1 MVGAVQVT
9 APTILMQQKRKKRL
23 SLIRVK
29 FSGTFRLFGLC
40 HFFSVNRDFPF
51 AKLENCR
58 TFVVSKEKD
67 KGEDKTSESW
77 LRHAFMRTEKYF
89 LYSVGKFPHFNSN
102 KSSNFVTDLETKMF
116 NNLNSIH

>member
-9 APTILMQQKRKKRL
+9 APTILMQQKRKRGFLWFELNLVAL
-23 SLIRVK
+23 SV
-29 FSGTFRLFGLC
+29 FSACAT
-40 HFFSVNRDFPF
+40 FFSLNRDSPF

-89 LYSVGKFPHFNSN
+89 FYSVGKFPLSRQG
-102 KSSNFVTDLETKMF
+102 
-116 NNLNSIH
+116 